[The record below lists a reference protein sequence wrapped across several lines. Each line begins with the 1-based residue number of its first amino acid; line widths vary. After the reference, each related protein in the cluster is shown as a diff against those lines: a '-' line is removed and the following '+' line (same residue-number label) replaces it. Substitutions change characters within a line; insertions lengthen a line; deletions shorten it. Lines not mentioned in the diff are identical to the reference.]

1 MIFNRTKCLA
11 SARPISRQS
20 FYRMSFV
27 IPVTWCSLM
36 GEWEIGERDR
46 YGERGWKSFKLGRS
60 AQWSG
65 TRRFFLSVCC
75 FLRDGGIPPS
85 LLSTDKS
92 RLSNQKGAIVR
103 FGREKKQNKNN
114 NKQMRSPSAKE
125 PGVRLFSISRPIW
138 WSKKIKDIKRKT
150 RIEEFS
156 SSSFLVFE
164 GLKK

>member
-27 IPVTWCSLM
+27 IPVTWCSLK

-60 AQWSG
+60 AQWFG
-65 TRRFFLSVCC
+65 TRRSFLSVCC

-103 FGREKKQNKNN
+103 FGREKKKTKTTTSRWEAHQPKSLGSVSFPFPVNAVIHHAT
-114 NKQMRSPSAKE
+114 SSSS
-125 PGVRLFSISRPIW
+125 SISRARRF
-138 WSKKIKDIKRKT
+138 DEVRK
-150 RIEEFS
+150 
-156 SSSFLVFE
+156 
-164 GLKK
+164 